1 MAVYGPI
8 GAEELYHYGI
18 PKKSGRYPYGSGKE
32 PYQDDPKKRRLNK
45 DESAPKAKPS
55 SKVSAQKTSS
65 KKPESI
71 WAKHRRLQAEK
82 RDAELREA
90 KRKAATQAE
99 EEQKKAEAAKPLSEK
114 VKGMT
119 DAELNSAIARL
130 RLEQTYMSML
140 NPSSQQSQQPQ
151 AQQQAQK
158 VKNTVDKGKR
168 LIDRMKSGSKD
179 IADLSQNI
187 GNIMGGAQKAYANY
201 QSIMTLMEI
210 EKKRKGG

>member
-1 MAVYGPI
+1 MAVYGD
-8 GAEELYHYGI
+8 ELYHYGI
-18 PKKSGRYPYGSGKE
+18 PRKSGRYPYGSGKE

-55 SKVSAQKTSS
+55 SKNSARKASS

-82 RDAELREA
+82 RNAELREA
-90 KRKAATQAE
+90 KRKAAAQAE
-99 EEQKKAEAAKPLSEK
+99 EERKKAEAAKPPSQKAKE
-114 VKGMT
+114 MS
-119 DAELNSAIARL
+119 DEELVRAINRL

-168 LIDRMKSGSKD
+168 LIDKMKSGSKD

-201 QSIMTLMEI
+201 QSIIKLMDI
-210 EKKRKGG
+210 EKKRKDG

>member
-8 GAEELYHYGI
+8 NAEELYHYGI
-18 PKKSGRYPYGSGKE
+18 PRKSGRYPYGSGRE

-45 DESAPKAKPS
+45 DESAPKATS
-55 SKVSAQKTSS
+55 NTRVSAQKNSS

-82 RDAELREA
+82 RNAEIGEA
-90 KRKAATQAE
+90 KRKAAVQAE
-99 EEQKKAEAAKPLSEK
+99 EKRKKEEAAKPPSQKAKE
-114 VKGMT
+114 MS
-119 DAELNSAIARL
+119 DEELVRAINRL

-140 NPSSQQSQQPQ
+140 NPSNQQSQQQ
-151 AQQQAQK
+151 QSQQQAQK
-158 VKNTVDKGKR
+158 IKTTVDKGKR
-168 LIDRMKSGSKD
+168 LIDKMKSGSKD

-201 QSIMTLMEI
+201 QSIMKLMDI
-210 EKKRKGG
+210 EKKRKGS

>member
-1 MAVYGPI
+1 MAVYGD
-8 GAEELYHYGI
+8 ELYHYGV
-18 PKKSGRYPYGSGKE
+18 PRKSGRYPYGSGKE
-32 PYQDDPKKRRLNK
+32 PYQDDPRKRRLNK

-55 SKVSAQKTSS
+55 SKTSAQKTSS

-90 KRKAATQAE
+90 KRKAAAQAE
-99 EEQKKAEAAKPLSEK
+99 EEHKKAEAAKPPSQKAKE
-114 VKGMT
+114 MS
-119 DAELNSAIARL
+119 DEELVRAINRL

-168 LIDRMKSGSKD
+168 LIDKMKSGSKD

-201 QSIMTLMEI
+201 QSIIKLIEI

>member
-1 MAVYGPI
+1 MAVYGD
-8 GAEELYHYGI
+8 ELYHYGV
-18 PKKSGRYPYGSGKE
+18 PRKSGRYPYGSGKE
-32 PYQDDPKKRRLNK
+32 PYQSNPQKRRLNK

-55 SKVSAQKTSS
+55 SKGSTQKNSF

-82 RDAELREA
+82 RDAEIREA
-90 KRKAATQAE
+90 KRKAAVQAE
-99 EEQKKAEAAKPLSEK
+99 EERKKAEAAKPPSQKAKE
-114 VKGMT
+114 MS
-119 DAELNSAIARL
+119 DEELVRAINRL

-140 NPSSQQSQQPQ
+140 NPSNQQSQQQQ

-158 VKNTVDKGKR
+158 IKTTVDKGKR
-168 LIDRMKSGSKD
+168 LIDKMKSGSKD

-201 QSIMTLMEI
+201 QSIMKLMDI

>member
-1 MAVYGPI
+1 MAVYGD
-8 GAEELYHYGI
+8 ELYHYGV
-18 PKKSGRYPYGSGKE
+18 PRKSGRYPYGSGKE
-32 PYQDDPKKRRLNK
+32 PYQDDPRKRRLNK

-55 SKVSAQKTSS
+55 SKTSAQKTSS

-82 RDAELREA
+82 RDAELQEA
-90 KRKAATQAE
+90 KRKAAAQAE
-99 EEQKKAEAAKPLSEK
+99 EERKKAEAAKPPSQKAKE
-114 VKGMT
+114 MS
-119 DAELNSAIARL
+119 DEELVRAINRL

-168 LIDRMKSGSKD
+168 LIDKMKSGSKD

-201 QSIMTLMEI
+201 QSIMKLIEI